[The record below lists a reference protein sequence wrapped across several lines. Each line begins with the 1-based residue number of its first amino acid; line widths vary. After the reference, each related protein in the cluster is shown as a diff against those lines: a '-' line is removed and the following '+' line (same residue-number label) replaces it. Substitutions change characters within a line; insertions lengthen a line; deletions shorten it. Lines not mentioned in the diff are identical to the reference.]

1 MPFNLSQCVQ
11 IGYEFRSVAFEEKE
25 KLVYL
30 ARRKTFRNKK
40 KKLDPQRNAGPNQ
53 TWVPLLGYARRSAF
67 TSPSS
72 LLHNSRC
79 DHNGDDD
86 SKATGASK
94 ASL

>member
-1 MPFNLSQCVQ
+1 MPFNLSSCVQ
-11 IGYEFRSVAFEEKE
+11 IEYEFRSVAFEEKE

-53 TWVPLLGYARRSAF
+53 TWVPLLGYPRRSDF
-67 TSPSS
+67 ISPSS

-79 DHNGDDD
+79 NHDGYGVSNDKG
-86 SKATGASK
+86 SI
-94 ASL
+94 